1 MIYNRYVVIPYN
13 QIHNI
18 KRVVKKMTKT
28 AFRILSAVLI
38 LVIACSSLSGCS
50 KTVKNA
56 ELRCP
61 LPKEPT
67 SVDPQTADSNESLT
81 IAANCYESL
90 MKTDENGN
98 IVLAAASDMQVS
110 SDGLAYLFRLRKD
123 SKWHINSNHEEI
135 FGENYETAIDLRVT
149 AHDFVFGI
157 QRALAPE
164 TRSPYAS
171 QLFMIKN
178 AEKVNSGKLPVSQ
191 LGVKAVDDYT
201 LEIQLEYSGS
211 EFIRMLAEPVTAPCN
226 RAFFEA
232 TKGRYGLGAEY
243 VLCNGAFY
251 LSRWYKKSNII
262 LRSNP
267 DNVASQ
273 APIYSV
279 TYAFTQDEKVILDK
293 LLDDTYA
300 VAPLTAGQ
308 VEEAQKKN
316 CTVHEINN
324 GVWGIMF
331 NCADETMQNP
341 KMRLA
346 LAMATKYDVIC
357 SSITG
362 MTTPA
367 KGIIPASCT
376 VEGRPYSEVAQQ
388 LGLPGFNSATAKQY
402 YDEITQGN
410 GCHITV
416 LCTAEEEDAMRKVM
430 QDWQQ
435 IFGLTLTAGVEVVE
449 TDELEHRV
457 KAGDYQCALSK
468 IATNAQTPVE
478 FMQSFRNGSNVC
490 RFSSQNFDKLLNQL
504 SVAGSP
510 QSVVEGCTAAQK
522 YLVQNAVILPL
533 FYTSRYIATGPK
545 MTGVKIL
552 HSGNIV
558 QLTDAEVLK

>member
-1 MIYNRYVVIPYN
+1 
-13 QIHNI
+13 
-18 KRVVKKMTKT
+18 MTKN
-28 AFRILSAVLI
+28 ALRILSTALI
-38 LVIACSSLSGCS
+38 FIIACSSLTGCS
-50 KTVKNA
+50 KTVRNA

-67 SVDPQTADSNESLT
+67 SVDPQTAYSNESLT
-81 IAANCYESL
+81 VAANCYESL
-90 MKTDENGN
+90 MKADENGK

-110 SDGLAYLFRLRKD
+110 PDGLAYLFRLRKD

-164 TRSPYAS
+164 TQSPYAQ

-178 AEKVNSGKLPVSQ
+178 AEKVNSGKLPVTG
-191 LGVKAVDDYT
+191 LGVRAIDDYT
-201 LEIQLEYSGS
+201 LEIQLEYTGS

-243 VLCNGAFY
+243 VLCNGPFY
-251 LSRWYKKSNII
+251 LSRWYEKSNIV

-267 DNVASQ
+267 DNEASQ

-279 TYAFTQDEKVILDK
+279 TYAFTQDEKVILDN
-293 LLDDTYA
+293 LLDGTYA
-300 VAPLTAGQ
+300 VAPLTAAQ
-308 VEEAQKKN
+308 VEEAKKK

-324 GVWGIMF
+324 GVWGLMF

-346 LAMATKYDVIC
+346 LALATKYDVIR
-357 SSITG
+357 SGITN
-362 MTTPA
+362 MTTTA
-367 KGIIPASCT
+367 TGIVPASCT
-376 VEGRPYSEVAQQ
+376 VEGRPYSEVAPQI
-388 LGLPGFNSATAKQY
+388 GLPAYNAVTAKKY
-402 YDEITQGN
+402 YDEFTQGN
-410 GCHITV
+410 GCRVTV
-416 LCTAEEEDAMRKVM
+416 LCTAEEEDAMRKVI

-435 IFGLTLTAGVEVVE
+435 LFGLDLTAGVEVVE
-449 TDELEHRV
+449 ADELERRV
-457 KAGDYQCALSK
+457 KSGDYQCALSK
-468 IATNAQTPVE
+468 ITSDAQTAVE
-478 FMQSFRNGSNVC
+478 FMRSFGGGANVC

-504 SVAGSP
+504 SAAGSP
-510 QSVVEGCTAAQK
+510 QSVVEGCTAAQN
-522 YLVQNAVILPL
+522 YLVQNAVFLPL
-533 FYTSRYIATGPK
+533 FYTSRYVATAEK

-552 HSGNIV
+552 HSGNMV
-558 QLTDAEVLK
+558 QLTCAELLK